1 MFCTNK
7 SCPPYTPVC
16 PPVMP
21 RPIEPHISLTIADF
35 LAGCRFIL
43 GNTVGDAWFELYPY
57 ANCIYS
63 YKYEKDKSFERAEA
77 ESQNIYLTSCFL
89 TNLTHLNSIKCF
101 HIRFNAYL
109 SSKPKSK
116 IHVKEGLVSLYKK
129 TGGGIS

>member
-57 ANCIYS
+57 ANCTVYT
-63 YKYEKDKSFERAEA
+63 R
-77 ESQNIYLTSCFL
+77 TSM
-89 TNLTHLNSIKCF
+89 
-101 HIRFNAYL
+101 
-109 SSKPKSK
+109 
-116 IHVKEGLVSLYKK
+116 KK
-129 TGGGIS
+129 TKVLKEQKQSLKIYI